1 MTQSTLGERIERA
14 RSAKGLS
21 PSQLARRVGIASKT
35 LAHWEADRSEPR
47 ANKLAMLA
55 GMLDVPVVWLLA
67 GEEAGGEIDL
77 PVEIDETSS
86 LAAKVD
92 ALIKMHEKLTVLLF
106 ELSGDISRLQ
116 RQTTK
121 AH

>member
-21 PSQLARRVGIASKT
+21 SSQLARRVGIASKT

-67 GEEAGGEIDL
+67 GEEVGGDIDL
-77 PVEIDETSS
+77 EVEVDETAS
-86 LAAKVD
+86 LAAKAD
-92 ALIKMHEKLTVLLF
+92 ALIRMHEKLTVLLF
-106 ELSGDISRLQ
+106 ELSSDINRLQ
-116 RQTTK
+116 GQITK

>member
-21 PSQLARRVGIASKT
+21 SSQLARRVGIASKT

-67 GEEAGGEIDL
+67 GDEAGGGIDL
-77 PVEIDETSS
+77 DVEVDETAS
-86 LAAKVD
+86 LVAKVD

-106 ELSGDISRLQ
+106 ELSSDITRLQ
-116 RQTTK
+116 RQTAK
-121 AH
+121 VH

>member
-1 MTQSTLGERIERA
+1 
-14 RSAKGLS
+14 
-21 PSQLARRVGIASKT
+21 
-35 LAHWEADRSEPR
+35 
-47 ANKLAMLA
+47 MLA

-67 GEEAGGEIDL
+67 GEEAGGGMDL
-77 PVEIDETSS
+77 EVEVDETSS

-92 ALIKMHEKLTVLLF
+92 ALIKMHEKLAVLLF
-106 ELSGDISRLQ
+106 EVSGDVSRLQ